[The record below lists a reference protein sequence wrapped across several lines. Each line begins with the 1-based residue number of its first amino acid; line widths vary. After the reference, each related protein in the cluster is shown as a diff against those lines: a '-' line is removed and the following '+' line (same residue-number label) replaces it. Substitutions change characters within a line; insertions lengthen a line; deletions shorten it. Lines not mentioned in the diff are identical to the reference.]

1 MVADVLTGF
10 EDALR
15 ASNTQRS
22 KSIPKKLLLSKDTR
36 ATMESLIDGGG
47 FTTHRFDYTSKQQ
60 GACFVHYNGQMLKS
74 VLDAAHCLF
83 SRSPPPT
90 LVQQYSPVPLES
102 LHSDTDLLNCTVH
115 TAVVIRGFCGY
126 RSRNGFGRCSDLGD
140 AAILG
145 DAAVSVGTVV
155 WGGAAVWLA
164 QRFWWEQRF
173 GLRSGFGRSGNKF

>member
-10 EDALR
+10 KDALR

-22 KSIPKKLLLSKDTR
+22 KSIPKKLLLSKDMC
-36 ATMESLIDGGG
+36 ATMESLINGGG
-47 FTTHRFDYTSKQQ
+47 FTTHCFDYTSKQQ
-60 GACFVHYNGQMLKS
+60 
-74 VLDAAHCLF
+74 DAVHCLF
-83 SRSPPPT
+83 SWSPPPT
-90 LVQQYSPVPLES
+90 LVQQYLPVPLES

-115 TAVVIRGFCGY
+115 TAIVICRFCGY
-126 RSRNGFGRCSDLGD
+126 RSHNGFGRCSDLGD

-155 WGGAAVWLA
+155 LGGAAVWLA

-173 GLRSGFGRSGNKF
+173 GLHS